1 MSCIALGIIINV
13 TKKDEEIAQE
23 LSDKAKREAALQKL
37 IDKQLEEENE
47 AEMAADENYSI
58 EDNTNNPMNAVLNK

>member
-1 MSCIALGIIINV
+1 M

-23 LSDKAKREAALQKL
+23 ITDKARREAALQKL

-47 AEMAADENYSI
+47 EVNFAEENYSI
-58 EDNTNNPMNAVLNK
+58 EDNSKNPMNAVLNK

>member
-1 MSCIALGIIINV
+1 MTCIALGIIINV

-23 LSDKAKREAALQKL
+23 ISDKARREAALQKL

-47 AEMAADENYSI
+47 EINFSEENYSI
-58 EDNTNNPMNAVLNK
+58 EDNSKNPMNAVLNK